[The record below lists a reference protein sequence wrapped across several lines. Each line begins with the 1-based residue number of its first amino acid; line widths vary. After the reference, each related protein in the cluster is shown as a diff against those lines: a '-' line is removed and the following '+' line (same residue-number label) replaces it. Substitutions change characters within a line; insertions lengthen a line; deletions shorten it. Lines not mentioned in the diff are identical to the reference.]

1 MQGPYGRTRI
11 DISSDTRVDSQH
23 DCFTQGWSCIHQ
35 NFKLQI
41 GCPMRTGHNVNRAPQ
56 DVAEVDPLN
65 PTVIDPSGK
74 EDTDLLTDT
83 LLDAKTTTPAE
94 CRWTGATLP
103 EGINDNNSDTQSL
116 RSVPDTDISEGEDE
130 DKAQGK
136 ISKYLDP
143 LPAATRLDRIDE
155 ILALLSD
162 DSAKLVDTVKH
173 LEDSLEFS
181 HKEIADLKK
190 ET

>member
-1 MQGPYGRTRI
+1 
-11 DISSDTRVDSQH
+11 
-23 DCFTQGWSCIHQ
+23 
-35 NFKLQI
+35 
-41 GCPMRTGHNVNRAPQ
+41 MRTGHNVNRASQ
-56 DVAEVDPLN
+56 DIAEVDPLN

-83 LLDAKTTTPAE
+83 LHDAKTTTPAE

-103 EGINDNNSDTQSL
+103 EEIDDNNSDTQSL
-116 RSVPDTDISEGEDE
+116 RSVPDTDSPDISEGEDE

-143 LPAATRLDRIDE
+143 LAAATRLDRIDE